1 MHYGIQYLR
10 FPAIYSVPMSRGQ
23 KKTLTAYE
31 IIWMFVIVAAGAHTV
46 TLSFISIRADSTA
59 LMMEINTASAGLFA
73 MLEIQK
79 TFLLGT
85 VALKQPANIC
95 LVYHLLQI

>member
-1 MHYGIQYLR
+1 
-10 FPAIYSVPMSRGQ
+10 
-23 KKTLTAYE
+23 
-31 IIWMFVIVAAGAHTV
+31 
-46 TLSFISIRADSTA
+46 
-59 LMMEINTASAGLFA
+59 MMEINTASAGLFA